1 MSQLGNNTAQI
12 VSFHSFRRG
21 TGKSHLAA
29 NLAVLAASSGHRVGV
44 IDINFQSPSSHILFG
59 LEEREFPYT
68 LNDYLQGTCSIDST
82 IIELTHKLGLASMQ
96 GQLFLVTTNPHLGEI
111 AHLLRNGYEISRLN
125 QGFQEF
131 IAARQLDMLII
142 DTHAG
147 LNEETM
153 LSIAISD
160 MLVMIVRPDRQD
172 HQGTGVT
179 IEVARRLNVPRI
191 LLIVNEVVST
201 FDLGNVKAQMEQA
214 YHCEVAA
221 VLPHTEEITELGSK
235 ALFVV
240 RYPDH
245 PLTATLKKVAT
256 LITVP

>member
-1 MSQLGNNTAQI
+1 MSQTGNNTAQI

-29 NLAVLAASSGHRVGV
+29 NLAVLLAASGRQAGL
-44 IDINFQSPSSHILFG
+44 IDINFQSPSAHILFG
-59 LEEREFPYT
+59 LDEKDLAFT
-68 LNDYLQGTCSIDST
+68 LNDFLRGKCSIDST
-82 IIELTHKLGLASMQ
+82 IIDLTHRLERPIQ
-96 GQLFLVTTNPHLGEI
+96 GRLFLVAANPYLGEI
-111 AHLLRNGYEISRLN
+111 TQLLRGGYEISVLN

-131 IAARQLDMLII
+131 IATRQLDALII

-160 MLVMIVRPDRQD
+160 VLALIVRPDKQD

-191 LLIVNEVVST
+191 LLIVNEVASA
-201 FDLGNVKAQMEQA
+201 FEPDHVKAQMEQA
-214 YHCEVAA
+214 YHCGVAA
-221 VLPHTEEITELGSK
+221 VLPHAEEFMMLGSS
-235 ALFVV
+235 ALFVM

-245 PLTATLKKVAT
+245 PLTVTMKELAAQL
-256 LITVP
+256 TVP